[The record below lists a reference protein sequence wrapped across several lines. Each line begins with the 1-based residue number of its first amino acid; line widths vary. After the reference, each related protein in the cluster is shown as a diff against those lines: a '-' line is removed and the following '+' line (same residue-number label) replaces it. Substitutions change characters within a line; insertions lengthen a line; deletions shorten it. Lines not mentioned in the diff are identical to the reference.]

1 MKLLQPNAGTITNS
15 ELIQVLVDRGA
26 DGTGKALISEKLA
39 HQYLIHQPVK
49 QLSNAQ
55 LQAFFD
61 VLQPYKLT
69 RGELLQLVNLGPRT
83 AVEVFLVVA
92 DCEAR
97 LGDDGVDAV
106 LAAVEAHVA
115 REMEGEQDG
124 GAAGADG
131 DGAME

>member
-1 MKLLQPNAGTITNS
+1 ML
-15 ELIQVLVDRGA
+15 R
-26 DGTGKALISEKLA
+26 
-39 HQYLIHQPVK
+39 PVS
-49 QLSNAQ
+49 LRSP
-55 LQAFFD
+55 
-61 VLQPYKLT
+61 QPYKLT